1 MPTLHGGQ
9 RGAITRV
16 FQPDMPVLRGE
27 ADSTAGPSA
36 HYGAGMQ
43 GASPSGVARLAD
55 VWPLRSDYARDGAG
69 RALHW
74 PGKGHGVRG
83 PDVGE
88 NPLSMD
94 EAITWVR
101 DEYAARYAV
110 GLAAGRV
117 AGVPVCS

>member
-1 MPTLHGGQ
+1 MPVLQCSQ
-9 RGAITRV
+9 RGVITRV
-16 FQPDMPVLRGE
+16 LQPSLPVLRGE

-43 GASPSGVARLAD
+43 DAAPSGVARLAE

-94 EAITWVR
+94 EVLFLVR
-101 DEYAARYAV
+101 DSE
-110 GLAAGRV
+110 
-117 AGVPVCS
+117 CS